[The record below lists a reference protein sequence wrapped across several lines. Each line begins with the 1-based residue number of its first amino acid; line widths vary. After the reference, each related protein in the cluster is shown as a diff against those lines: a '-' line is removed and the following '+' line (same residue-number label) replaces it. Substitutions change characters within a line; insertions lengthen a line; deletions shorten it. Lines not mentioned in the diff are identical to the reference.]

1 MTEDRR
7 TKAQI
12 VAELASANKT
22 IVDLQ
27 ARITPQPPAVP
38 VASALAG
45 CIRALDEL
53 PKRRTSNLYGNLDG
67 GEPDRGE
74 VANILRHL
82 MSRYGVDLTVHTVE
96 PCSREHLDE
105 ATTAML
111 ADRLVSGGVRFP

>member
-1 MTEDRR
+1 MTDDRR

-27 ARITPQPPAVP
+27 AQIVPSPPVVP
-38 VASALAG
+38 VAAALAG
-45 CIRALDEL
+45 CIGALDAL
-53 PKRRTSNLYGNLDG
+53 PKKRSSNLYLDG

-96 PCSREHLDE
+96 PCQRVHLDD
-105 ATTAML
+105 AADDVL
-111 ADRLVSGGVRFP
+111 IDRLRGRF

>member
-12 VAELASANKT
+12 VAELESANKT

-27 ARITPQPPAVP
+27 ARIAPEPSFVP

-45 CIRALDEL
+45 CIRALDAL
-53 PKRRTSNLYGNLDG
+53 PRKRSSNLYGNLDG
-67 GEPDRGE
+67 GEPDKGE

-96 PCSREHLDE
+96 PCQRVHLDD
-105 ATTAML
+105 AADDVL
-111 ADRLVSGGVRFP
+111 IDRLRGRF

>member
-1 MTEDRR
+1 MTDDRR

-27 ARITPQPPAVP
+27 ARITPQPPVVP

-45 CIRALDEL
+45 CIRALDAL
-53 PKRRTSNLYGNLDG
+53 PKVRPSSGYYGADG
-67 GEPDRGE
+67 GAVDTKEI
-74 VANILRHL
+74 AHILRHL

-96 PCSREHLDE
+96 PCQRVHLDD
-105 ATTAML
+105 AADDVL
-111 ADRLVSGGVRFP
+111 IDRLRGRF